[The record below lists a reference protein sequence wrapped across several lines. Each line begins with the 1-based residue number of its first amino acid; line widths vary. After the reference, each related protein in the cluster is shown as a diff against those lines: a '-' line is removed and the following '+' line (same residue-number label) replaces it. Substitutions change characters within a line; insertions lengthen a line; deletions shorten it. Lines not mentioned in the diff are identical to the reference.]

1 MARYR
6 ESACRLCRRER
17 MKLFLK
23 GDRCYTDKCAVERRA
38 YAPGQHVQRRTKT
51 SEYGTQLRE
60 KQRARRMYGLLER
73 QFRKNFFIADKQKG
87 ITGDNLLLLL
97 ERRLDNM
104 VYKMG
109 FSRSRD
115 QARQLIRHNHILV
128 NDKRVNIPS
137 YIIKPCDAISV
148 QEKSRKKQ
156 IIVEALESIDRKGI
170 PEWLMLDKEKMIGKV
185 MALPT
190 RDQLV
195 TPLQEHLIVE
205 FYSK

>member
-1 MARYR
+1 
-6 ESACRLCRRER
+6 

-156 IIVEALESIDRKGI
+156 IIVEALESIDRKRI

>member
-1 MARYR
+1 
-6 ESACRLCRRER
+6 

-156 IIVEALESIDRKGI
+156 IIVEALESIDRRGI

>member
-156 IIVEALESIDRKGI
+156 IIVEALESIDRRGI